1 MSTPSPKP
9 PYWKATIPNGRRRAP
24 WHDYHARCIYMVTA
38 NKHAAAPTFG
48 RLIIPEDL
56 TQAYIDSSAAGK
68 IIIDAIRDTP
78 SHNPE
83 IRILEFGL
91 MPDHFHLLL
100 FVTRPMRRTLGEIVQ
115 AIKATVTRKVRE
127 EYQSPDLVV
136 FEPGFHDRILMH
148 EGQLATLYQYIRDNP
163 RRLAVRQR
171 YPEHFRRVNA
181 LEIRG
186 KSYHAYGNFQ
196 LLEYPFKQQVLVHRH
211 YSDEENHRLKSQWL
225 YTAANGGVLVSP
237 FISPAEKAIRTEAE
251 ALGARFILIINEQ
264 MDARYKP
271 SGSDFNLCETGRML
285 IISAD
290 LPTPLSRQSCLA
302 MNSLAER
309 ICQETQTQ
317 G

>member
-48 RLIIPEDL
+48 RLIILEDL
-56 TQAYIDSSAAGK
+56 TRAYIDPSAAGK

-100 FVTRPMRRTLGEIVQ
+100 FVTSPMRRTLGEIVQ
-115 AIKATVTRKVRE
+115 AIKATVTRKARE
-127 EYQSPDLVV
+127 AYQSPDLNV

-171 YPEHFRRVNA
+171 YPLYIISSLAGSLCTIGIAIRLARWFRQQHA
-181 LEIRG
+181 IR
-186 KSYHAYGNFQ
+186 
-196 LLEYPFKQQVLVHRH
+196 
-211 YSDEENHRLKSQWL
+211 
-225 YTAANGGVLVSP
+225 
-237 FISPAEKAIRTEAE
+237 FISVSTLMICGMHIPMFYVI
-251 ALGARFILIINEQ
+251 
-264 MDARYKP
+264 
-271 SGSDFNLCETGRML
+271 
-285 IISAD
+285 
-290 LPTPLSRQSCLA
+290 
-302 MNSLAER
+302 ER
-309 ICQETQTQ
+309 IAGFIGLSNNIITTGFIPGLLFAFTAFVLTLPLAFLIERHLPFLTDKPLNPYK
-317 G
+317 